1 MEQIQ
6 SALVQAF
13 VVIALALISLL
24 AAYAVMLIN
33 KAKDKLTEET
43 KNIKDQETRDY
54 ANEVLKKVTDA
65 LSIAVDKVESTTV
78 KTLKAA
84 SADGK
89 LTKEDQQLV
98 AKEARELANE
108 ILGTDAKDLLVGV
121 IGDTE
126 KFIDSKIASLVISKK
141 TGTTASSTTETLN
154 E

>member
-6 SALVQAF
+6 TALVQAF
-13 VVIALALISLL
+13 VVIMMALISLL
-24 AAYAVMLIN
+24 AAYAVMFIN
-33 KAKDKLTEET
+33 KAKDRLVEET
-43 KNIKDQETRDY
+43 KSIKDKETREY
-54 ANEVLKKVTDA
+54 ADAVLKKVTDA

-98 AKEARELANE
+98 AEEAKKLANE
-108 ILGTDAKDLLVGV
+108 ILGTDAKDLLVDV

-141 TGTTASSTTETLN
+141 TGTTTGSTTETLN